1 MSKSVKNIVGI
12 KENIDKLAKRKIV
25 VSDVDLCVADA
36 LFNLTGSCVKRGYRD
51 LDGIIEQ
58 PVEAFIYNVQVAAL
72 MKNFPNAV
80 ALLRSLNRDTNY
92 GFVGID
98 GKVNRTGMMGD
109 IDPIMEAQQMVVA
122 YSGTQHKG
130 PKLFTSETAWDAHK
144 REVRTKEWDRK
155 YGGSSCMGQPL
166 YNYNRIR

>member
-12 KENIDKLAKRKIV
+12 NENIAKLAKKKIV
-25 VSDVDLCVADA
+25 VSDADLSIADA
-36 LFNLTGSCVKRGYRD
+36 LFALTETCVKRGYRD
-51 LDGIIEQ
+51 LDGIIEK
-58 PVEAFIYNVQVAAL
+58 PAEAFIYNAQVAAL

-80 ALLRSLNRDTNY
+80 ALLSSLNHDDNY

-98 GKVNRTGMMGD
+98 GKVSRTGMMGD
-109 IDPIMEAQQMVVA
+109 IDPIMEVKQMVVA

-130 PKLFTSETAWDAHK
+130 PKLFTSEAAWDAHK
-144 REVRTKEWDRK
+144 REERNKEWERK
-155 YGGSSCMGQPL
+155 YGSGSTSTPL